1 MNPWKVQT
9 FEDFLYYCCP
19 ECDTKTK
26 EENQLYDHAVEEHQL
41 AKDVLPSKSEFKVEE
56 TDKAQTELIETT
68 GIECADCGESFES
81 NVDYKKH
88 YYSVHLTEQNQDPL
102 ATKVSQ
108 PTVVLKRKAIEIV
121 NCTKHYREK
130 QAHGPR
136 CDK

>member
-56 TDKAQTELIETT
+56 TDKAQTDLIETT
-68 GIECADCGESFES
+68 GTHCLKIAQNVAFE
-81 NVDYKKH
+81 
-88 YYSVHLTEQNQDPL
+88 
-102 ATKVSQ
+102 
-108 PTVVLKRKAIEIV
+108 VLNFGIF
-121 NCTKHYREK
+121 HQFLSY
-130 QAHGPR
+130 
-136 CDK
+136 